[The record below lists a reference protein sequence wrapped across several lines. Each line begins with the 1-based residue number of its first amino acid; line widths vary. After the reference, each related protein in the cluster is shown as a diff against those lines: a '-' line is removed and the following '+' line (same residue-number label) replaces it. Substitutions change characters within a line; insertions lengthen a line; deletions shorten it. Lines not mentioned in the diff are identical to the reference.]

1 MQGIISFITA
11 RTSRIITFGCIYLLV
26 SILLISYYSFKSPV
40 RLEDYYFI
48 EITYQK
54 VYFKETADNIII
66 VSDAKEY
73 RLPISYLNWQ
83 SKIDLVEAVRNLS
96 STTKAEVWL
105 ENKDINSPLVKGIKT
120 DSFYFSPEV
129 GTDIDNKYNKSMAE
143 LFFWFAIGGI
153 VVIIIGLIKF
163 FADKK

>member
-120 DSFYFSPEV
+120 DS
-129 GTDIDNKYNKSMAE
+129 
-143 LFFWFAIGGI
+143 
-153 VVIIIGLIKF
+153 
-163 FADKK
+163 